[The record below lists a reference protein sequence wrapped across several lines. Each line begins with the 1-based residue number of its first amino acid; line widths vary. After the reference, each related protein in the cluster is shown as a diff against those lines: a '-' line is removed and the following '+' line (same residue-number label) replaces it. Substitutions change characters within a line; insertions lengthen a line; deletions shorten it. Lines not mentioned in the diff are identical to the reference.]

1 MVKLVSALA
10 AKKADEE
17 TIRNGVSSVDL
28 MKKVAA
34 GVLEN
39 CSLGEGRS
47 LIVCGKGG
55 NGGDGY
61 ALYLLMKERG
71 LPVDVVDFG
80 ESKHEGAASLRALCE
95 K

>member
-39 CSLGEGRS
+39 CSLGEVKNMKLKLS
-47 LIVCGKGG
+47 LKTNAISTLMIVT
-55 NGGDGY
+55 
-61 ALYLLMKERG
+61 L
-71 LPVDVVDFG
+71 F
-80 ESKHEGAASLRALCE
+80 
-95 K
+95 